1 MATPQLVELES
12 VGLELEMVALQ
23 LVELESVGLKLE
35 MVAPQLV
42 ELESVGLELEMVAP
56 KLELV
61 IPVGQ
66 IRISHARVVQIGN
79 GHEWVSQTGMH
90 LTRISC
96 AGICLTHAGVSE
108 LITVACG

>member
-1 MATPQLVELES
+1 MGSELK
-12 VGLELEMVALQ
+12 MTT
-23 LVELESVGLKLE
+23 
-35 MVAPQLV
+35 PQLV

-66 IRISHARVVQIGN
+66 IRISHARVVQIGI
-79 GHEWVSQTGMH
+79 GHEWVSQTEMH
-90 LTRISC
+90 LTRIGC